1 MSTLTIGE
9 LAERSGV
16 STSALRFY
24 EARGLIRS
32 ERTVGNQRRYERS
45 MLRRVALIR
54 VAQQVGVSLD
64 RIQAALSTLPD
75 GRTPTKR
82 DWQRLSKQWQ
92 RELDERIELATR
104 LRDQLTSCIGCGCL
118 SLGSCSLYNPADALA
133 ADGAGPR
140 RLLGSRD
147 SAR

>member
-1 MSTLTIGE
+1 MTLTIGE

-24 EARGLIRS
+24 ETKGLIRS

-64 RIQAALSTLPD
+64 RIQTALSTLPE

-82 DWQRLSKQWQ
+82 DWQRLSTQWQ
-92 RELDERIELATR
+92 RELDDRIELATR

-133 ADGAGPR
+133 AQGAGPR
-140 RLLGSRD
+140 RLLE
-147 SAR
+147 